1 MQRHPTECLGLST
14 TKFDLLTEEN
24 RGSVLRIGQWT
35 LPGLV
40 AEPLLFRADEPFRD
54 VCDMWRRCVRCR
66 VGSAR
71 LRAARVEARLHA
83 MLFEPRVL

>member
-1 MQRHPTECLGLST
+1 MENHPTECIGLST

-24 RGSVLRIGQWT
+24 RRSVLRARQWT
-35 LPGLV
+35 LPGLP

-54 VCDMWRRCVRCR
+54 VREKWRRCVQCR

-71 LRAARVEARLHA
+71 VRAAGVQARLHA
-83 MLFEPRVL
+83 MLFKPKMR